1 MRTMKPI
8 GAAVALVLG
17 LSGAALTAPATPAL
31 AQSFEIGPGG
41 VRVDPYSDRYERR
54 RVRRWERD
62 DDEDCR
68 IIIERRRN
76 RWGELEERRRE
87 VCR

>member
-1 MRTMKPI
+1 MKSL
-8 GAAVALVLG
+8 GAAVCLVLG
-17 LSGAALTAPATPAL
+17 LSGAALIVPPTPAL

-62 DDEDCR
+62 DDDCR
-68 IIIERRRN
+68 IVFERRRN
-76 RWGELEERRRE
+76 RWGEMEERRRE